1 MIAENHR
8 KLKFP
13 FQKFRIQLIRMKK
26 NRNDRNNRFRQLTEE
41 IRILKAKNQ
50 ELTSLINS
58 MQQTQEESSTSKSV
72 NK

>member
-1 MIAENHR
+1 
-8 KLKFP
+8 
-13 FQKFRIQLIRMKK
+13 MKK